1 VTISSGEVAA
11 YNEPSLDRIYSHPRA
26 SADGRIAFAEN
37 GGSGWHVGS
46 VNGAF
51 SPEWSGSHLIASV
64 ASGGF
69 IDLARVG
76 VGPTSVGRPAEADP
90 HTELLTRTNGAALD
104 PAPAPDGSIYFMS
117 LEPDGFVIRHLA
129 APEAVT
135 SRPILETRLA
145 PAIPPVITS
154 AVTFAHEAVP
164 PPRAYTFGRQ
174 EIAGL
179 AGGAWTAYQRFGE
192 YGLRIGDVLG
202 RIDALAIVTNH
213 DAAVA
218 ATWRG
223 WPVAVTA
230 HAFRHGLELHG
241 NYRIHTPLSL
251 ASFEAGA
258 LGGSSSR
265 GFVDAE
271 FSAHARSNRATAR
284 IAFDSKQHARA
295 SLRVAAKLGGFG
307 FAAMGEAARNMTVGG
322 VVPSTTPDSLRLEH
336 IIDPA
341 LPPAFAQQ
349 RTYRGVRG
357 ELHLGGL
364 TAFWQRHSSAT
375 RVWGIEE
382 SLSGGPVPLLDLPAL
397 DLTAGVA
404 RVSGLRGTKGW
415 LSLRWTP

>member
-1 VTISSGEVAA
+1 
-11 YNEPSLDRIYSHPRA
+11 
-26 SADGRIAFAEN
+26 
-37 GGSGWHVGS
+37 
-46 VNGAF
+46 
-51 SPEWSGSHLIASV
+51 
-64 ASGGF
+64 
-69 IDLARVG
+69 
-76 VGPTSVGRPAEADP
+76 
-90 HTELLTRTNGAALD
+90 
-104 PAPAPDGSIYFMS
+104 
-117 LEPDGFVIRHLA
+117 
-129 APEAVT
+129 
-135 SRPILETRLA
+135 
-145 PAIPPVITS
+145 S
-154 AVTFAHEAVP
+154 AVTFEHQAVAS
-164 PPRAYTFGRQ
+164 PRAYTFGRQ

-192 YGLRIGDVLG
+192 YGLRLGDVLG

-213 DAAVA
+213 DAALA
-218 ATWRG
+218 ATWCG
-223 WPVAVTA
+223 WPVAVRGSLFVVRDSLTSN
-230 HAFRHGLELHG
+230 HEPRTTNHGVELNG
-241 NYRIHTPLSL
+241 NYDIHTPLTL

-258 LGGSSSR
+258 LVASSSR
-265 GFVDAE
+265 GFVDTK

-295 SLRVAAKLGGFG
+295 SLRVTAKLGGFG
-307 FAAMGEAARNMTVGG
+307 FAAAMGEAARNMTVGG
-322 VVPSTTPDSLRLEH
+322 VVPSTTPDSLLLEH

-382 SLSGGPVPLLDLPAL
+382 SLSGGPVPLLDLPAV

-415 LSLRWTP
+415 LALRWSP